1 MFDTIKELQ
10 NYRNSTIE
18 TIRNIDDHSIAK
30 VVQILLHARNKG
42 TMIFV
47 FGNGGSGATAS
58 HFVGDLLKSLSYGF
72 EKRFRAMCLNDNIPT
87 LSAYSNDVS
96 YDDVFLEQLKNFAQ
110 EKDVVLGL
118 SGSGNSQNVV
128 KALEYANQIGATTV
142 AISGF
147 DGGKIKQLAQI
158 NLHAK
163 INDMDIVENVHLF
176 VLHYI
181 KRILML
187 EIQGEKG

>member
-30 VVQILLHARNKG
+30 VVQILLHARNNG

-128 KALEYANQIGATTV
+128 KALEYANRIGAVTV
-142 AISGF
+142 AMSGF

-181 KRILML
+181 KRILTL

>member
-18 TIRNIDDHSIAK
+18 TMRNIDDHSIAK
-30 VVQILLHARNKG
+30 VVQILLHARNNG

-128 KALEYANQIGATTV
+128 KALEYANRIGATTV

-181 KRILML
+181 KRILTL